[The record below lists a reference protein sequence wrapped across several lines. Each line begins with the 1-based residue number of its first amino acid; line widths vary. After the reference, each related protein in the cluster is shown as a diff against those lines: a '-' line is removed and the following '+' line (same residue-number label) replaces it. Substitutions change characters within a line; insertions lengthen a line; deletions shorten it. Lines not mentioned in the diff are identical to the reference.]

1 VDELMPA
8 NTNEPMKDSAP
19 IGGADGFPLQYAR
32 EGRIHRRAALG
43 AILSA
48 IGTAGVA
55 AAYYYLDRTRALV
68 SAPVAAPLIIAAT
81 QPSNP
86 AKPQAES
93 VEKIYREAIAPR
105 LDEFDQRNANA
116 ADHAMGVLHDRI
128 AMHRA
133 GVEPFTKDVA
143 SWHTRFGVLRR
154 YPADLWHRLRH
165 QPPSSTSVS
174 EYVNEKFRRGVL
186 SEETLNQDVAAV
198 LSNFNEDMLASQ
210 NRLYSELSLPLS
222 RIRTS
227 RPIMTPAMA
236 QFRQDV
242 QQRAAQMTHSLAPDT
257 LVSGLAAVAGGWVA
271 TDVAQALTTRIVTQ
285 ILAQLG
291 TAMAAEGIEAGGA
304 TIGGAAAGGGTGSFG
319 GPVGTIIGI
328 GVGLIVGAIVD
339 WRLSKKFE
347 AKVAEQCN
355 RFLDSLEQRLADGTD
370 SSPGLKRVLNETA
383 TVTGQA
389 QREAIRA
396 ALKEIKE

>member
-1 VDELMPA
+1 MPA
-8 NTNEPMKDSAP
+8 DFNGPMKDAGP
-19 IGGADGFPLQYAR
+19 AGGADGVPLHYAH
-32 EGRIHRRAALG
+32 GSRIHRRAALG

-55 AAYYYLDRTRALV
+55 AAYYYLGRTRPTV
-68 SAPVAAPLIIAAT
+68 PAPVAAPLIVAAS
-81 QPSNP
+81 QPSKP
-86 AKPQAES
+86 AKPRAES
-93 VEKIYREAIAPR
+93 VDKVYREAIAPR
-105 LDEFDQRNANA
+105 LDEFDQRNAIA
-116 ADHAMGVLHDRI
+116 ADHAIGILRDRI

-154 YPADLWHRLRH
+154 YPADLWHRLRY
-165 QPPSSTSVS
+165 QPPSANGVA
-174 EYVNEKFRRGVL
+174 EYVNEKFRRRVL

-198 LSNFNEDMLASQ
+198 LSNFNEDMVASQ

-227 RPIMTPAMA
+227 RPVTTPAMT

-271 TDVAQALTTRIVTQ
+271 TDVAQAVTTRIVTQ
-285 ILAQLG
+285 ILTQLG

-304 TIGGAAAGGGTGSFG
+304 TVGGAAAGGGTGSFG

-339 WRLSKKFE
+339 WRLSKRFE

-370 SSPGLKRVLNETA
+370 TSPGLKRVLRETA
-383 TVTGQA
+383 TVAGQA